1 MQSKASAFFSFLH
14 LSFIQGANVLIQ
26 ILLIPI
32 ISRKVGLTEFGLIM
46 LASSYAALVSI
57 LINYGSNQS
66 GVKDVALERDSP
78 ASLSNIFYSIFYSRG
93 ILYVLSFLVLL
104 CINQWILPAEKG
116 RHLLFANLIILAE
129 LLNPFFFFV
138 GIQKLSLYNGI
149 NLISKLLAVICI
161 LFWVQGPADGVWVNF
176 FLGAAQIPGYL
187 FLLIYLIQ
195 KYQLHHFRISMNQLV
210 QYFKQNSYL
219 TGNNVSVQLQQ
230 SIFLFAVSAMGNAAL
245 LGAYS
250 LCDKIVWSF
259 RMLIISLFNVVFPR
273 ASILQKENPAQW
285 QVVKKKLGWAIGIVF
300 TLIAG
305 ALFFLA
311 HQLVPLI
318 TGHTDPM
325 AVLFVQSICLV
336 PLLAAINS
344 LNFAELLMGNQ
355 YASIF
360 TISLI
365 LLGISIVLSGLFI
378 QLGEPLWFGLFP
390 LFAELGSI
398 PLYRY
403 FIRKSKP

>member
-57 LINYGSNQS
+57 FINYGSNQS
-66 GVKDVALERDSP
+66 GVKDVAIETASP
-78 ASLSNIFYSIFYSRG
+78 TALSRIFYSTFYVRG
-93 ILYVLSFLVLL
+93 ILYILSFVVLL
-104 CINQWILPAEKG
+104 LVNQWILPADKG
-116 RHLLFANLIILAE
+116 KHLLFANLIILAE

-138 GIQKLSLYNGI
+138 GIQKLSLYNI
-149 NLISKLLAVICI
+149 VNLISKLLAVVCI
-161 LFWVQGPADGVWVNF
+161 LFWVQGPTDGVWVNF

-187 FLLIYLIQ
+187 ILGIYLIQ
-195 KYQLHHFRISMNQLV
+195 KFKLHHFQISISQLK

-219 TGNNVSVQLQQ
+219 TGNNLSVQLQQ

-285 QVVKKKLGWAIGIVF
+285 QLVQQKLRWGIGILFSFVAF
-300 TLIAG
+300 G
-305 ALFFLA
+305 LFFLA
-311 HQLVPLI
+311 HWLVPLI
-318 TGHTDPM
+318 TGHEDPM
-325 AVLFVQSICLV
+325 AVLFIQSICLV

-365 LLGISIVLSGLFI
+365 LLGISVVLSGVFI
-378 QLGEPLWFGLFP
+378 QLGQPVWFGLFP
-390 LFAELGSI
+390 FFAELGSI

-403 FIRKSKP
+403 YIRKSKP

>member
-57 LINYGSNQS
+57 FINYGSNQS
-66 GVKDVALERDSP
+66 GVKDVAIEKESP
-78 ASLSNIFYSIFYSRG
+78 TALSRIFYSTFYVRG
-93 ILYVLSFLVLL
+93 ILYILSFVILLLV
-104 CINQWILPAEKG
+104 NQWLLPADKG
-116 RHLLFANLIILAE
+116 KHLLFANLIILAE

-138 GIQKLSLYNGI
+138 GIQKLSLFNI
-149 NLISKLLAVICI
+149 VNLISKLLAVVCI
-161 LFWVQGPADGVWVNF
+161 LFWVQGSADGVWVNF

-187 FLLIYLIQ
+187 ILLIYLIQ
-195 KYQLHHFRISMNQLV
+195 KYRLHTFQITIRQLQ

-219 TGNNVSVQLQQ
+219 TGNNLSVQLQQ

-273 ASILQKENPAQW
+273 ASLLHKENPQQW
-285 QVVKKKLGWAIGIVF
+285 QHVQQKLRLGIGILFSFVA
-300 TLIAG
+300 LG
-305 ALFFLA
+305 LFFLA
-311 HQLVPLI
+311 HWLVPLI
-318 TGHTDPM
+318 TGHEDSM
-325 AVLFVQSICLV
+325 AVLFIQSICLV

-344 LNFAELLMGNQ
+344 LNFAELLMGNH

-365 LLGISIVLSGLFI
+365 LLGISAILSAAFI
-378 QLGEPLWFGLFP
+378 QLGQPIWFGLFP

-403 FIRKSKP
+403 YIQKSNP